1 MTVHYIHYVMATVA
15 DELMNTGKTIRADWS
30 ETQTDIVLTHSLKI
44 YVTEKDST
52 KEVELDFNT
61 LLHNRAT
68 RLGQIH

>member
-30 ETQTDIVLTHSLKI
+30 ETKTDIVLTHSLKI